1 MTEMKDVSS
10 TSYDKNKTMTSSEIK
25 EIVYDVRTFYYN
37 EKYEKISFILNIVF
51 AVIAA
56 YITNFN
62 CILFV
67 LCFIAFDFCTG
78 FFDDFVMKMEL
89 KKSMKKIKT
98 FNDFKRVMDS
108 YNYTWDWNSQKDDI
122 FYLWYKGL
130 EKEFKRQEKIEEEN
144 NIKVV
149 PKVVRKDEISI
160 MDSMNLFRGAFLN
173 LTNDRDIS
181 VFKPCINACDFIES
195 KMREGMVFRGTFA
208 KQFTVYMDEFVKD
221 LNAWSGFTV
230 QQKDDH
236 YNDTLL
242 ASETFER
249 WVKKG
254 VEAIEKD
261 VASSLRV
268 SVKTLV
274 DMMEEDIS
282 EVQTSIDLKEQKER
296 ENDNED

>member
-1 MTEMKDVSS
+1 MAEMKDTSS
-10 TSYDKNKTMTSSEIK
+10 TSYKENQPMSASEIK

-37 EKYEKISFILNIVF
+37 EKYDKISFVLNIIV
-51 AVIAA
+51 AVLAA

-67 LCFIAFDFCTG
+67 LCFIAFDFCTS
-78 FFDDFVMKMEL
+78 FFDVLVMKMEL
-89 KKSMKKIKT
+89 KKSIQKIKT
-98 FNDFKRVMDS
+98 FNDFKRVIES

-130 EKEFKRQEKIEEEN
+130 EKEYKRLEKIEEEN
-144 NIKVV
+144 RIKEV
-149 PKVVRKDEISI
+149 PKVVRRDEISI
-160 MDSMNLFRGAFLN
+160 MDSMHAFRGDFLK
-173 LTNDRDIS
+173 LTNDKDVS
-181 VFKPCINACDFIES
+181 AFKPCINACDFIEG
-195 KMREGMVFRGTFA
+195 KMREGMVFRGSFA
-208 KQFTVYMDEFVKD
+208 KQFTVYMDEFIKD
-221 LNAWSGFTV
+221 LNAWCGFTN

-236 YNDTLL
+236 YDDTLL
-242 ASETFER
+242 ATETFER

-254 VEAIEKD
+254 IEAIEKD

-282 EVQTSIDLKEQKER
+282 EVQTSIDLKEQTER
-296 ENDNED
+296 ENNNEN

>member
-1 MTEMKDVSS
+1 MLQVLTDILNDVKPSLVESANNLNITTDNLAKSSSHINSSIQQGYIDNSLYNIQETTKNLISTTNNLTNFSNNLNKTSICLINNLIKNINTTISNVKFSNERNIKDYTPNSALKLQKLGLAKVSS
-10 TSYDKNKTMTSSEIK
+10 SGVN
-25 EIVYDVRTFYYN
+25 
-37 EKYEKISFILNIVF
+37 F
-51 AVIAA
+51 AEGALD
-56 YITNFN
+56 T
-62 CILFV
+62 
-67 LCFIAFDFCTG
+67 D
-78 FFDDFVMKMEL
+78 
-89 KKSMKKIKT
+89 
-98 FNDFKRVMDS
+98 
-108 YNYTWDWNSQKDDI
+108 
-122 FYLWYKGL
+122 
-130 EKEFKRQEKIEEEN
+130 
-144 NIKVV
+144 
-149 PKVVRKDEISI
+149 SI

-181 VFKPCINACDFIES
+181 VFKPCINACDFVES

-208 KQFTVYMDEFVKD
+208 KQFTGYMDEFVKD

-296 ENDNED
+296 ENDNEN

>member
-1 MTEMKDVSS
+1 MAEMKDVSS
-10 TSYDKNKTMTSSEIK
+10 TPHNENKTMTSSEIK
-25 EIVYDVRTFYYN
+25 EVVYDVRTFYYN
-37 EKYEKISFILNIVF
+37 EKYDKISFILNIIF

-181 VFKPCINACDFIES
+181 VFKPCINACDFVES

-296 ENDNED
+296 ENDNEN